1 MATAKEVSDTARVR
15 AMSAYKDWLEGG
27 RSPKELQ
34 TKYGVGSARMY
45 QLIHKGERLSTPT
58 RHWSYGTLTDNE
70 AKELAPG
77 KDWLIVLTKGW

>member
-58 RHWSYGTLTDNE
+58 QHWSYGTLTDNE
-70 AKELAPG
+70 MKALAPC
-77 KDWLIVLTKGW
+77 KDWLTVLAEDW